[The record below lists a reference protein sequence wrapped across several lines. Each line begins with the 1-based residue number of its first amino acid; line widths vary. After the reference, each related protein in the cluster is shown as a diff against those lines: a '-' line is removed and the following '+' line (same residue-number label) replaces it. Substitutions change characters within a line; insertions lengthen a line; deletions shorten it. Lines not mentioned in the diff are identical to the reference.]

1 MTYSEDRDQ
10 EEVVADPEL
19 KAWQRR
25 GNRRDFLKKSVVLAT
40 GAGILGSQGWIG
52 PRAVEAADTVNL
64 RYTLWDPNQQPYMK
78 QAIKLFT
85 DANPNIKVTI
95 EQYAWASYWTK
106 IQTETAGRNAADV
119 QWAHA
124 SWWPGWM
131 AQGGYYLNEN
141 KYIVRD
147 KVDLGQYFP
156 QLVNLWKVNGAVT
169 SLPKDWDTIC
179 IYYNKSLLSKA
190 GLAEPTA
197 DWTWNVKD
205 GGDFLKY
212 AMKLTVD

>member
-1 MTYSEDRDQ
+1 
-10 EEVVADPEL
+10 
-19 KAWQRR
+19 
-25 GNRRDFLKKSVVLAT
+25 
-40 GAGILGSQGWIG
+40 
-52 PRAVEAADTVNL
+52 
-64 RYTLWDPNQQPYMK
+64 MK

-147 KVDLGQYFP
+147 KVDLGQYYP
-156 QLVNLWKVNGAVT
+156 ALVNLWKVNGAVT

-179 IYYNKSLLSKA
+179 MYYNKDMLAKA

-197 DWTWNVKD
+197 AWTWNAKD

-212 AMKLTVD
+212 AMKLTIDGNGKTADESGFNPKNVKQYGFLSWN